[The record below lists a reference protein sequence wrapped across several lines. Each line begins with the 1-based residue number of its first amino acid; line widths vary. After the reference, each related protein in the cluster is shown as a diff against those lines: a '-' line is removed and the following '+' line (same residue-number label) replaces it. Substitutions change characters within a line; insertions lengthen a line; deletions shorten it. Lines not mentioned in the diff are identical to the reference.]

1 MRQTMNVL
9 RSRRRDPEAQVPQ
22 VRSGVTW
29 ELAHGRMQVRT
40 SRGQHTLGTEAMAP
54 VVRMLLE
61 AADGST
67 TATQVAEAT
76 GLRPTV
82 VTQFYDRLWAAGAV
96 ELLPGRRPADQPSD
110 EPLRASLSWSGGAV
124 QSVGST
130 QEALE
135 RLGSRGA
142 NVHGDGPIA
151 VELRTTLADAGVV
164 VDDIDPE
171 ALALVL
177 WSEDAVSLALELW
190 RDGRSVALL
199 AIGDQGI
206 ALSPLLHVGE
216 SPCPVCAAATAAGT
230 GGPSATLW
238 SQELALGI
246 VVRQVIALLSASDTT
261 VWPQQGLHVAADS
274 LATRTTSAWSQP
286 GCPHCS
292 AASESLEQVPFS
304 VRYEASITIAPAR
317 FVSSATIDN
326 HYRPEF
332 LSLQS
337 QMPRW
342 DHCDSFPLPDIAPGP
357 DLGPRAAEQPDA
369 PLAAV
374 LRVAVGLH
382 DAANEYGL
390 PKRWAPSAANIGSP
404 RGYVIAGAAGARPS
418 GAYAY
423 VPEKHRLAK
432 LSDVEHDGPDLLVL
446 TSNSGVLEP
455 KYGDRALKLSF
466 LDVGCARAAATTV
479 GSALGMGLFNASV
492 TPALHQMLREKLA
505 LNGSGERIAAVLAV
519 DTITGHNRLDPTS
532 QRLADQLPGR
542 HSVGSFAPERV
553 PQDLVEPL
561 LVESFTDVSSA
572 GPGSPLLRAVA
583 LHFDLSGERIVA
595 ARWLPDGEPCPLRKP
610 TDPRLLTVQPVT
622 ATGSGIIVLVADL
635 PEIFRQHGESGY
647 FATLQAAGGLFYR
660 FGLRCATARI
670 GTGILGGVI
679 APALRCALGLDGV
692 SSAPLVACVF
702 GKEPM

>member
-1 MRQTMNVL
+1 MGQDMNVL
-9 RSRRRDPEAQVPQ
+9 RSRQRDPEVQMPQ

-40 SRGQHTLGTEAMAP
+40 SSGQHTLGTEAMAP
-54 VVRMLLE
+54 VVRALLE

-76 GLRPTV
+76 GLRSTV
-82 VTQFYDRLWAAGAV
+82 VAQFYDRLWAVGAV
-96 ELLPGRRPADQPSD
+96 ELLPGPCPVDQPSD
-110 EPLRASLSWSGGAV
+110 EPLWASLSWSGGVV

-130 QEALE
+130 QEALQ
-135 RLGSRGA
+135 RLGSRGV

-151 VELRTTLADAGVV
+151 VELRTALADAGVV
-164 VDDIDPE
+164 ADDTDPE

-177 WSEDAVSLALELW
+177 WSDDTVSLALELW
-190 RDGRSVALL
+190 WDGRSVALL
-199 AIGDQGI
+199 AIGDRGV
-206 ALSPLLHVGE
+206 ALSPLLYMGE
-216 SPCPVCAAATAAGT
+216 SPCPVCAAATAADM
-230 GGPSATLW
+230 GGPSVTLW
-238 SQELALGI
+238 LQELALGI
-246 VVRQVIALLSASDTT
+246 IVRQTIALLSASDTT
-261 VWPQQGLHVAADS
+261 VWPQQGVQVAADS
-274 LATRTTSAWSQP
+274 LATRNTSTWSQP

-292 AASESLEQVPFS
+292 AASEPLEQIPFS
-304 VRYEASITIAPAR
+304 VRYEASVAVAPAR
-317 FVSSATIDN
+317 FLPSARIDD

-332 LSLQS
+332 LRLQS

-342 DHCDSFPLPDIAPGP
+342 NHCDSFPLPDVVPGP
-357 DLGPRAAEQPDA
+357 DLGPGVAEQPDA
-369 PLAAV
+369 LLAAV
-374 LRVAVGLH
+374 LRATVGLH
-382 DAANEYGL
+382 DAVNEYGL

-404 RGYVIAGAAGARPS
+404 RGYVIAGAAGVRPS
-418 GAYAY
+418 GVYAY

-446 TSNSGVLEP
+446 TSYSGVLEP

-479 GSALGMGLFNASV
+479 GSALGVRLSDASV
-492 TPALHQMLREKLA
+492 TPPLHQMLREKLA
-505 LNGSGERIAAVLAV
+505 LDGSGERIAAVLAV
-519 DTITGHNRLDPTS
+519 DAASGRNRPDPTS
-532 QRLADQLPGR
+532 QRLVDQLPGR

-561 LVESFTDVSSA
+561 LVESFADVASV
-572 GPGSPLLRAVA
+572 GPGSPLLRAVV
-583 LHFDLSGERIVA
+583 LHFDPSGERVVA

-610 TDPRLLTVQPVT
+610 TDPRLLTVQPAA

-635 PEIFRQHGESGY
+635 PAIFRQHGESGY
-647 FATLQAAGGLFYR
+647 FATLQVAGGLLYR
-660 FGLRCATARI
+660 FELRCAAARI

-679 APALRCALGLDGV
+679 APALRWSLGLDGV